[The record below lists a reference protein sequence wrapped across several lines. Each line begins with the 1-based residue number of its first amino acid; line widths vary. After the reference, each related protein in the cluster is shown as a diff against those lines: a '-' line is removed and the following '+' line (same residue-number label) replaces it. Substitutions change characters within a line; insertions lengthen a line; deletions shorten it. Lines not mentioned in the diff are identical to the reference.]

1 MNIYS
6 YTLDSL
12 RLLVRKLLKENLELK
27 KQLNIEVDRNSVSDL
42 FDLDVQKEPEYDE
55 DQGGRIIRKYITRE
69 MATAF
74 FTLFWGRQDVYA
86 RRGSKGG
93 YFPQCVNRWK
103 DICPKQHDI
112 KQICDSCEH
121 KCWAKLTP
129 EVVERHLW
137 GNREDGA
144 DVIGVYPL
152 FPDGTCRF
160 LVFDFDNHEKGAD
173 KDDYAN
179 TDNAWQDEVDALRII
194 CTQNG
199 IEPLVERSRS
209 GRGAHV
215 WILFSKPVDAGKARR
230 FGTLLLDKG
239 ASTINMR
246 SFHYYDR
253 MYPSQNISSGIGNLI
268 ALPLQ
273 GRALQNGNSAFVD
286 ENWNAYPDQWDVV
299 YKYLG
304 KRLSPA
310 MVDQY
315 IVKWQTELSVSIAIN
330 ALSQDRPKP
339 WKRNEAFH
347 KEDVTGKFHIVLSD
361 GLYIDCLN
369 LAPRL
374 QNQIRAMAAFDN
386 PIYQKNKT
394 LGLSNYYNFSSIYLG
409 KDIDG
414 YIKVPRGL
422 REKIIDKCEKAGIV
436 YDIEDDREKGRP
448 IRVNFNGD
456 LRLQQDIAAQAL
468 LSYDDGILSAATAFG
483 KTVVCSYLI
492 AQRKVSTLVLVPRK
506 ELLSQWVDELT
517 TFLDIDEAPP
527 EYKTKTGRIK
537 VRKDVIGILS
547 GRKNSLTGIIDVA
560 MIGSVYGKGSLSKLE
575 KSYGMVILDEC
586 HHAAATTA
594 VEVLQKIDSRYVYG
608 VSATLKRS
616 DRLEPITYMMLGP
629 VRHSFSAKERAM
641 EQGIDHL
648 VYPRYTRAFQLD
660 GNGSISGAYSFLATN
675 TDRNNMII
683 RDVVDCLNKGRT
695 PLVLSRIKEQARLLY
710 EGLKG
715 FSENVFLLYGDNT
728 DKENLDIRKKIDSI
742 PDDQSL
748 ILIATGQK
756 IGEGFN
762 FPRLDTL
769 MLTAP
774 VSDEG
779 LLTQYVGR
787 LNRDYPGKENV
798 IVYDYIDHHMRVFD
812 NMYNKRLKTY
822 KQIGFQV
829 VAGLSDKKQAVN
841 AIYNSDN
848 YRDTFER
855 DLIEANKRIVVSG
868 SEFVMS
874 KVARFLQ
881 IVEPRMEC
889 GVNVTVIIPDPDT
902 SLDSDYSYVKE
913 TVEYLERRGVTVF
926 FTESGSERFA
936 IIDDNIVWHGSVNFL
951 GKDDYWD
958 NLIRVESDD
967 IASEL
972 MEIVSETLQEGEDN
986 NNIQQ

>member
-1 MNIYS
+1 M
-6 YTLDSL
+6 
-12 RLLVRKLLKENLELK
+12 RKLLKENHELK
-27 KQLNIEVDRNSVSDL
+27 KQLSIKEDPKNISDL
-42 FDLDVQKEPEYDE
+42 FDLDVRKEPEYDE
-55 DQGGRIIRKYITRE
+55 DQGGRIISKYITRE

-86 RRGSKGG
+86 RRGVKGG
-93 YFPQCVNRWK
+93 YFPQCINRWK
-103 DICPKQHDI
+103 DICPKQHGI
-112 KQICDSCEH
+112 KQICGSCEH
-121 KCWAKLTP
+121 KCWTKLTL
-129 EVVERHLW
+129 ETVERHLW
-137 GNREDGA
+137 GQRGDGA

-152 FPDGTCRF
+152 FPNGTCRF

-179 TDNAWQDEVDALRII
+179 TDNAWQNEVDALRII

-215 WILFSKPVDAGKARR
+215 WIFFSKPVNASIARR

-239 ASTINMR
+239 ASTINLR
-246 SFHYYDR
+246 SFQYYDR
-253 MYPSQNISSGIGNLI
+253 LYPSQDISDGIGNLI

-273 GRALQNGNSAFVD
+273 GQALQNGNSAFVD

-299 YKYLG
+299 YKHLG
-304 KRLSPA
+304 KRLSPEI
-310 MVDQY
+310 VDQY
-315 IVKWQTELSVSIAIN
+315 IEKWQAELSIPLAMTVV
-330 ALSQDRPKP
+330 SQDRPKP

-347 KEDVTGKFHIVLSD
+347 KEDVTGKFHIVLAD
-361 GLYIDCLN
+361 GVYIDCLN

-386 PIYQKNKT
+386 PIYHKNKI
-394 LGLSNYYNFSSIYLG
+394 LGLSNYYNYSSVYLG
-409 KDIDG
+409 KDVDG
-414 YIKVPRGL
+414 YIRVPRGL
-422 REKIIDKCEKAGIV
+422 REKIIDKCEKAGIK
-436 YDIEDDREKGRP
+436 YDIEDEREKGRP
-448 IRVNFNGD
+448 IRVSFKGD

-492 AQRKVSTLVLVPRK
+492 AQRKVNTLVLVPRK
-506 ELLSQWVDELT
+506 ELLTQWVDELT

-527 EYKTKTGRIK
+527 EYKTKTGRVK
-537 VRKDVIGILS
+537 VRKDVIGVLS
-547 GRKNSLTGIIDVA
+547 GSKNSLTGIIDVA
-560 MIGSVYGKGSLSKLE
+560 MIGSVYGKGQLNKLE
-575 KSYGMVILDEC
+575 KSYGMIILDEC
-586 HHAAATTA
+586 HHAAAATT

-616 DRLEPITYMMLGP
+616 DRLEPITYMMLGS
-629 VRHSFSAKERAM
+629 VRHSFSAKERAI

-648 VYPRYTRAFQLD
+648 VYPRYTRAFRPN

-683 RDVVDCLNKGRT
+683 RDVIDCLNKGRT
-695 PLVLSRIKEQARLLY
+695 PLVLSKIKEQARLLY

-715 FSENVFLLYGDNT
+715 YSENVFLLYGDNT
-728 DKENLDIRKKIDSI
+728 DKENIEIRKKMNSI

-769 MLTAP
+769 MLAAP

-798 IVYDYIDHHMRVFD
+798 IVYDYIDHHLRVFD

-829 VAGLSDKKQAVN
+829 VSGLSDRKQTVN
-841 AIYNSDN
+841 AIYNSEN
-848 YRDTFER
+848 YMDVFER
-855 DLIEANKRIVVSG
+855 DLIEANKNIVVSV
-868 SEFVMS
+868 SEFIMS
-874 KVARFLQ
+874 KVERFLH
-881 IVEPRMEC
+881 IVEPRMES
-889 GVNVTVIIPDPDT
+889 GVSVSVIIPDPDT

-913 TVEYLERRGVTVF
+913 TVAYLEHRGVEVF
-926 FTESGSERFA
+926 FTESGSERFT
-936 IIDDNIVWHGSVNFL
+936 IIDDKIVWHGSVNFL
-951 GKDDYWD
+951 GKEDYWD
-958 NLIRVESDD
+958 NLIRVESFR

-972 MEIVSETLQEGEDN
+972 MELVSEAIKKEASH
-986 NNIQQ
+986 NNIQE